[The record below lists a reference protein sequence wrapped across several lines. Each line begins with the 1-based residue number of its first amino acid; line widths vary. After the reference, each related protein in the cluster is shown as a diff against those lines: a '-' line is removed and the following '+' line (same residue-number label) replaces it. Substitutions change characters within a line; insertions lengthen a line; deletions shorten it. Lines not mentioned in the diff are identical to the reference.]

1 MERREDPGVVVH
13 LFQPAK
19 DCDLLDR
26 TAWEAA
32 NPGLGF
38 IKSSGYMEH
47 EAKRAAATP
56 PSDEAFFRAQD
67 LNLPGS
73 PNVERIVSPADW
85 ERCNGPVPERDGEC
99 VRRGRSRRQS
109 LSYDGLRYV
118 CGRKVAVWKFGA
130 RSLQCPPLE
139 DRQRRDGLRY
149 DLMLKSGELELH
161 DGRLVRVGTFLQAVV
176 SRLQGQK
183 VLAAGADRYRRAET
197 EQALSDAGVR
207 WNMAWR
213 GTGASK
219 TADGSYDVRAFQRLV
234 LERRLFHGNSLM
246 LASAVAGSKLRYDGA
261 GNPALD
267 KQGGLNR
274 IDSLSAAVIACGL
287 AETIADQET

>member
-1 MERREDPGVVVH
+1 MRE
-13 LFQPAK
+13 
-19 DCDLLDR
+19 
-26 TAWEAA
+26 
-32 NPGLGF
+32 
-38 IKSSGYMEH
+38 
-47 EAKRAAATP
+47 
-56 PSDEAFFRAQD
+56 
-67 LNLPGS
+67 
-73 PNVERIVSPADW
+73 
-85 ERCNGPVPERDGEC
+85 
-99 VRRGRSRRQS
+99 
-109 LSYDGLRYV
+109 
-118 CGRKVAVWKFGA
+118 
-130 RSLQCPPLE
+130 
-139 DRQRRDGLRY
+139 
-149 DLMLKSGELELH
+149 SGELELH
-161 DGRLVRVGTFLQAVV
+161 DGRLVRVGVFLQAVA
-176 SRLQGQK
+176 SRLKGQK

-246 LASAVAGSKLRYDGA
+246 LASSVAGSKLRYDGA

-287 AETIADQET
+287 AETMRTKKPNGSWRYAGS